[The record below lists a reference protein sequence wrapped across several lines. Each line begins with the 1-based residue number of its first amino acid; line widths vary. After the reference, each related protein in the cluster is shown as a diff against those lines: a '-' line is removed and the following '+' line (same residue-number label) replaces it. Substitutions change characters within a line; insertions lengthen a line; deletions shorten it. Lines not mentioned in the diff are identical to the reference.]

1 MIFFLGEGPM
11 RRILLALLA
20 CACFFSAAALALEQ
34 FQSEAEAQMHC
45 PKDSVVWLNLPTM
58 IWHYKGERWYGN
70 TKHGAYVCE
79 KEAAAEGARGTRNG
93 E

>member
-1 MIFFLGEGPM
+1 M
-11 RRILLALLA
+11 RRIVITLLA
-20 CACFFSAAALALEQ
+20 CTCFLSAPALALDQ
-34 FQSEAEAQMHC
+34 FSTEAEATKHC
-45 PKDSVVWLNLPTM
+45 LQDTVVWLNMPTM

-79 KEAAAEGARGTRNG
+79 KEAAADGARATRNG

>member
-1 MIFFLGEGPM
+1 M
-11 RRILLALLA
+11 RRIVITLLA
-20 CACFFSAAALALEQ
+20 CTCFLSAPALALDQ
-34 FQSEAEAQMHC
+34 FSTEAEATKHC
-45 PKDSVVWLNLPTM
+45 PQDTVVWLNMPTM

-79 KEAAAEGARGTRNG
+79 KEAAADGARATRNG

>member
-1 MIFFLGEGPM
+1 M
-11 RRILLALLA
+11 RRIVITLLA
-20 CACFFSAAALALEQ
+20 CTCFFSAPALALDQ
-34 FQSEAEAQMHC
+34 FSTEAEAAKHC
-45 PKDSVVWLNLPTM
+45 PQDTVVWLNMPTM

-79 KEAAAEGARGTRNG
+79 KEAAADGARATRNG